1 MTRDLFIMGQIMTQK
16 DREIDEARL
25 QPMDAEGIEMAKYK
39 RFTIDMVGTP
49 TDPLR

>member
-1 MTRDLFIMGQIMTQK
+1 MKRELKVMGQIMDQK

-25 QPMDAEGIEMAKYK
+25 QPLNPEGVVMAKHK